1 MKTDF
6 DNLVKTRS
14 SNKGEKT
21 LQKTDERTILCIGVP
36 MRIRVFLIVVLLVSC
51 GLLFAGDIAIFQNLG
66 FSPDSRYYM
75 FAQYGATEKTSLPYA
90 ELFVVDVPANRFVP
104 KGVKKATYDNPIE
117 PGADGRGA
125 LFNLLTD
132 SVDLKKRWNINHV
145 LTGRLVYIL
154 LDGAEPKSQ
163 LEFRDFQDK
172 KKYRITLVQSSR
184 GSGNGVAS
192 SFHLLVTVEEA
203 SGRFTTHTVGL
214 PEYWRKGVRR
224 YRIKQVLLAP
234 DERSVVI
241 VVEREEQDATGVN
254 IRYMVETLRP

>member
-1 MKTDF
+1 
-6 DNLVKTRS
+6 
-14 SNKGEKT
+14 
-21 LQKTDERTILCIGVP
+21 
-36 MRIRVFLIVVLLVSC
+36 MRIRAFLIVLFVAVC
-51 GLLFAGDIAIFQNLG
+51 GLLFAGDIATFQNLG
-66 FSPDSRYYM
+66 FSADSRHFM
-75 FAQYGATEKTSLPYA
+75 FAEYGAVEKTALPYA
-90 ELFVVDVPANRFVP
+90 ELFVVDVAANRFVSG
-104 KGVKKATYDNPIE
+104 GVEKATYNHPIQ
-117 PGADGRGA
+117 PGLDGQGA

-132 SVDLKKRWNINHV
+132 SVDLKKRWAIDHA

-172 KKYRITLVQSSR
+172 KKYRITLVQSAR
-184 GSGNGVAS
+184 GDSTEVSS

-214 PEYWRKGVRR
+214 PDFWRKGVRR
-224 YRIKQVLLAP
+224 YKIKQVLLAP

-241 VVEREEQDATGVN
+241 VVEREEQDSTGVN